1 MFHKF
6 SAKIIF
12 VIIATIAVMATG
24 IAATS
29 WRSIVE
35 TSYATQKN
43 SAVNILRLVAQ
54 NIQNQY
60 SQLVDFEVEFIV
72 KRRELLQQ
80 ENATVLARLDVLSRM
95 SQEGRITEEHA
106 KRQALEW
113 IDSHR
118 TPQRDVIVFDKDAVS
133 LSQADRAMIG
143 KPLTG
148 FRNIRGGDAFASMI
162 ERLDNAREN
171 YAVISWPTSPGGPT
185 RKQLAISSAFPAW
198 GWVIARTEPI
208 DSLEDI
214 VASKREAI
222 LRDVTRTMQETDLP
236 GSGSLFL
243 VRGDGE
249 ILMHP
254 SLPRGPLDS
263 SLAASL
269 IPRLKAAAQT
279 PGVPFSFAWPPPGNH
294 EPPSQEIVFAQY
306 FKPFDWY
313 ICYSLKEED
322 LSAAATGLT
331 RELLEIILVA
341 ALLSIATLLY
351 FLRRFTRPVLKLMEL
366 ITGLPER
373 EFVLDQRGHE
383 TLAML
388 SEGRTDEV
396 GRLSDAFRGL
406 LGRLESHLEE
416 LGQLVLERAMH
427 IRALE
432 NAALTLEARVSE
444 RTGNLR
450 RANERLTL
458 EIRQREEATDSLRSS
473 EEKFRALAE
482 SMPGMVYLVKN
493 DDQFTMLYL
502 NGYARRLTGYPAEDF
517 LEGFVCFL
525 DLLHPDD
532 VAGVRTQAAQAVA
545 SNTPYRLEYRIRRKD
560 GQWRWMEDHGT
571 GVAAADG
578 STAYLEGMIN
588 DVTDRVEAQ
597 TVLLAAKE
605 QAEEASR
612 AKSDFL
618 ANMSHE
624 IRTPLNTVLGMTEL
638 LGETD
643 LAPRQKRY
651 VSNLAASGG
660 QLLELISDILDFSK
674 IESGKLDIDLEPFAL
689 GDMLRDVAAIV
700 RPAAEKKGLV
710 FEVRLDPGVWGWR
723 RGDVIRIKQI
733 LVNLASNA
741 VKFTPSGDVCISVSA
756 DAQDAGRVLFRV
768 TDTGE
773 GIAKDRQQAVFDKFT
788 QADPTVHTRYGGSGL
803 GLTISQRLVQAMDG
817 KIWLES
823 EEGRGTTFFVELP
836 LPCCPPPAEAAASP
850 ADPRAPLTSHM
861 PVRVLVAEDVAA
873 NQEVLRLY
881 LQDAPVALAF
891 AATGEEAVAL
901 FRAQPFDV
909 VLMDIEMPGM
919 GGLEA
924 TRAIRALERETGR
937 PRSRIQALTAHALP
951 EFRARCLA
959 AGCDGFLAKPLTR
972 RDLFAELGLKAVPVL
987 PDATDVPGAAD
998 VPGAPDAPGERPPVP
1013 PAEAGPGLV
1022 EHVPE
1027 VLKPLLPVF
1036 FQSVDRQ
1043 LDEARARFG
1052 ARDWDGL
1059 RRIGH
1064 TIKGTAATYGL
1075 SGLSALSLDLETA
1088 AREMDMAGAR
1098 VSLEKL
1104 CQARGQVKIE
1114 YRPG

>member
-6 SAKIIF
+6 STKIIV
-12 VIIATIAVMATG
+12 VIIATIVVMAAG

-29 WRSIVE
+29 WRRIAE
-35 TSYATQKN
+35 TSYAAQKDA
-43 SAVNILRLVAQ
+43 AVNILRLVAQ
-54 NIQNQY
+54 NVQNQY
-60 SQLVDFEVEFIV
+60 NQLVDFEVEFIV

-80 ENATVLARLDVLSRM
+80 ENATVLARLDVLLRM
-95 SQEGRITEEHA
+95 SQEGRIPEEQA

-113 IDSHR
+113 IDGHR

-133 LSQADRAMIG
+133 LSQADRTMIG

-162 ERLDNAREN
+162 ERLGNADEN

-208 DSLEDI
+208 DNLEDI

-222 LRDVTRTMQETDLP
+222 LRDVSRTMQEANLP

-254 SLPRGPLDS
+254 TLPRGPLEQ
-263 SLAASL
+263 SLAANL
-269 IPRLKAAAQT
+269 MPRLKAAAQT
-279 PGVPFSFAWPPPGNH
+279 PGVSFTSAFASPGSQAPPA
-294 EPPSQEIVFAQY
+294 QEIAFVEY

-313 ICYSLKEED
+313 LCYSLRGED
-322 LSAAATGLT
+322 MAAAATGLI

-351 FLRRFTRPVLKLMEL
+351 FLRRFTKPVVELMEL
-366 ITGLPER
+366 VTGLPER
-373 EFVLDQRGHE
+373 EFVLDQRGRE
-383 TLAML
+383 ALSML
-388 SEGRTDEV
+388 SEGRADEV

-406 LGRLESHLEE
+406 LGRLESHLLE
-416 LGQLVLERAMH
+416 LDRLGRERTMH

-432 NAALTLEARVSE
+432 NATQTLEARVSE
-444 RTGNLR
+444 RTANLLR
-450 RANERLTL
+450 TNELLSL
-458 EIRQREEATDSLRSS
+458 EIRQREEATGSLRTS
-473 EEKFRALAE
+473 EERFRALAE
-482 SMPGMVYLVKN
+482 SMPGIVYLVKN
-493 DDQFTMLYL
+493 DERFSILYL
-502 NGYARRLTGYPAEDF
+502 NGYAQRLTGYSTEDF

-532 VAGVRTQAAQAVA
+532 VAVVRNQTDQAVA
-545 SNTPYRLEYRIRRKD
+545 SKTPYRLEYRIRRKD

-571 GVAAADG
+571 GVTAADG
-578 STAYLEGMIN
+578 GTAYLEGMIN

-597 TVLLAAKE
+597 KMLLAAKE

-643 LAPRQKRY
+643 LSPRQKRC
-651 VSNLAASGG
+651 VSNLAVSGG

-674 IESGKLDIDLEPFAL
+674 IESGKLDIAPEPFSL
-689 GDMLRDVAAIV
+689 GDMLRDVTAIV
-700 RPAAEKKGLV
+700 RPAAEKKSLG

-723 RGDVIRIKQI
+723 LGDVTKIKQV

-741 VKFTPSGDVCISVSA
+741 VKFTPSGDVRISVSA
-756 DAQDAGRVLFRV
+756 DAKDAARLLFRV

-788 QADPTVHTRYGGSGL
+788 QADPTVHTRHGGTGL
-803 GLTISQRLVQAMDG
+803 GLTISQKLVRAMEG
-817 KIWLES
+817 NIWLES
-823 EEGRGTTFFVELP
+823 EKGRGTTFFVELP
-836 LPCCPPPAEAAASP
+836 LPFCPPPAEAAASP
-850 ADPRAPLTSHM
+850 ADTRAPSASHL
-861 PVRVLVAEDVAA
+861 PVRVLVAEDVDA

-881 LQDAPVALAF
+881 LQDAPVTLAF
-891 AATGEEAVAL
+891 AATGEEAVEQ
-901 FRAQPFDV
+901 FRAQRFDA

-919 GGLEA
+919 DGLEA

-937 PRSRIQALTAHALP
+937 PPTRIHALTGHALP

-959 AGCDGFLAKPLTR
+959 AGCDGFLVKPLAK
-972 RDLFAELGLKAVPVL
+972 RDLFAVLGLKADPVL
-987 PDATDVPGAAD
+987 PNATD
-998 VPGAPDAPGERPPVP
+998 VPGAPDAPGERPPEAP
-1013 PAEAGPGLV
+1013 SEAGPGLV
-1022 EHVPE
+1022 EDVPE
-1027 VLKPLLPVF
+1027 ALKPLLPVF

-1064 TIKGTAATYGL
+1064 TIKGTAATYGM
-1075 SGLSALSLDLETA
+1075 SGLSSLSHALEKA
-1088 AREMDMAGAR
+1088 AREEDMAGTR

-1104 CQARGQVKIE
+1104 CEARELVKIE

>member
-1 MFHKF
+1 MFHTF

-12 VIIATIAVMATG
+12 VIIATIAVMAAG

-29 WRSIVE
+29 WRRIAE
-35 TSYATQKN
+35 TSYAAQKN

-54 NIQNQY
+54 NVQNQY
-60 SQLVDFEVEFIV
+60 NQLVDFEVEFIV

-80 ENATVLARLDVLSRM
+80 ENATVLAHLGVLSRM
-95 SQEGRITEEHA
+95 SQEGKIPEEQA
-106 KRQALEW
+106 KRQALAW
-113 IDSHR
+113 IDDHR

-148 FRNIRGGDAFASMI
+148 FRNIRGGDAFADMI
-162 ERLDNAREN
+162 ERLDNAQEN
-171 YAVISWPTSPGGPT
+171 YAVISWPTSPGGPL

-222 LRDVTRTMQETDLP
+222 LRDVSRTMQEVGLP

-249 ILMHP
+249 LLMHP
-254 SLPRGPLDS
+254 ASPRGPLEH
-263 SLAASL
+263 SLATGL
-269 IPRLKAAAQT
+269 MPHLKTAAQT
-279 PGVPFSFAWPPPGNH
+279 PGVPFFFPWPVPGSQEPPG
-294 EPPSQEIVFAQY
+294 QEIVFVEY

-313 ICYSLKEED
+313 ICYSLRGEA
-322 LSAAATGLT
+322 LAAAATGLI
-331 RELLEIILVA
+331 RELLEIVLVA
-341 ALLSIATLLY
+341 ALLGIATLLY
-351 FLRRFTRPVLKLMEL
+351 FLRRFTKPVVELMEL
-366 ITGLPER
+366 VTGLPER
-373 EFVLDQRGHE
+373 EFVLDQRGRE
-383 TLAML
+383 ALAML
-388 SEGRTDEV
+388 SEGRADEV
-396 GRLSDAFRGL
+396 GRLSEAFRGL

-416 LGQLVLERAMH
+416 LDRLGRERAMH

-432 NAALTLEARVSE
+432 NATLTLEARVSE
-444 RTGNLR
+444 RTANLL
-450 RANERLTL
+450 RANELLTL

-482 SMPGMVYLVKN
+482 SMPGIVYLVKN
-493 DDQFTMLYL
+493 DERFSILYL
-502 NGYARRLTGYPAEDF
+502 NDYAACLTGYSTEDF

-525 DLLHPDD
+525 DLVHPDD
-532 VAGVRTQAAQAVA
+532 LAGVRKQTDQAVA

-560 GQWRWMEDHGT
+560 GQWRWMEDHGA

-578 STAYLEGMIN
+578 GTAYLEGMIN

-597 TVLLAAKE
+597 NMLLAAKE
-605 QAEEASR
+605 QAEEANR

-638 LGETD
+638 LEETD

-651 VSNLAASGG
+651 VSNLAVSGG

-674 IESGKLDIDLEPFAL
+674 IESGKLDIDPEPFTL
-689 GDMLRDVAAIV
+689 GDMLRDVTAIV
-700 RPAAEKKGLV
+700 RPAAEKKGLG
-710 FEVRLDPGVWGWR
+710 FEVRLDPGAGLWR
-723 RGDVIRIKQI
+723 LGDVTKIKQI

-741 VKFTPSGDVCISVSA
+741 VKFTPSGDVCVSVSA
-756 DAQDAGRVLFRV
+756 DVHDVQRLLFCV

-773 GIAKDRQQAVFDKFT
+773 GIAKDRQQAIFDKFT
-788 QADPTVHTRYGGSGL
+788 QADPTVHTRHGGSGL
-803 GLTISQRLVQAMDG
+803 GLAISQRLAQAMAG

-823 EEGRGTTFFVELP
+823 EPGRGTTFFVELP
-836 LPCCPPPAEAAASP
+836 LPCCPPPAAANP
-850 ADPRAPLTSHM
+850 ADLPRPPTRQTPL
-861 PVRVLVAEDVAA
+861 RVLAAEDVAA
-873 NQEVLRLY
+873 NQEVMRLY
-881 LQDAPVALAF
+881 LQDAPVTLAF
-891 AATGEEAVAL
+891 AATGEEAVAQC
-901 FRAQPFDV
+901 RAQRFDV
-909 VLMDIEMPGM
+909 VFMDIEMPGM

-937 PRSRIQALTAHALP
+937 PPTRILALTAHALP

-959 AGCDGFLAKPLTR
+959 AGCDGFLVKPLTK
-972 RDLFAELGLKAVPVL
+972 RDLFAVLGLKAATAL
-987 PDATDVPGAAD
+987 SDAQSETSPA
-998 VPGAPDAPGERPPVP
+998 P
-1013 PAEAGPGLV
+1013 PADAGPGLV
-1022 EHVPE
+1022 EHIPE
-1027 VLKPLLPVF
+1027 ALKPLLPVF

-1043 LDEARARFG
+1043 LDEARSRFG
-1052 ARDWDGL
+1052 AKDWDGL

-1064 TIKGTAATYGL
+1064 TIKGTAATYGM
-1075 SGLSALSLDLETA
+1075 SGLSTLSHALERA
-1088 AREMDMAGAR
+1088 AREENMAGMR
-1098 VSLEKL
+1098 TSLEKL
-1104 CQARGQVKIE
+1104 CEARGLLKIE